1 VLRRG
6 SDAHRVRAAQLRSHG
21 ARIILHSTNELEKY
35 WK

>member
-1 VLRRG
+1 
-6 SDAHRVRAAQLRSHG
+6 VRAAQLRRHG